1 MAASITEF
9 SVYDVVTL
17 TVGVTTPQPSVTFIF
32 DNNTSWQTNVF
43 VETSE
48 LHANI
53 ETGKTFSFQAL
64 STCTTTPSSTSIIYT
79 MNPTLNSTVPAWI
92 SLNTTSGYFE
102 GTAPYVRLATNYSF
116 ILSSSWQTNPAGNS
130 DQVVTVTVTQQ
141 EYSGYDQISIEAA
154 TVSSQTV
161 VALSATTT
169 VGMAAVQGTSFT
181 GFYLILHQLQMIMLF
196 LTIDSFIPKS
206 VESYLEG
213 QSFALVTFNFISSK
227 DIPFLS
233 VFLKWLDSAQED
245 QTLSALRFESTST
258 FVNHFTFLLI
268 ILAILT
274 IHFSLKYLLI

>member
-32 DNNTSWQTNVF
+32 NNNTSWQTNVF

-53 ETGKTFSFQAL
+53 ETGKAFLFQAL

>member
-48 LHANI
+48 LHSNI
-53 ETGKTFSFQAL
+53 ETGKAFSFQAL

-258 FVNHFTFLLI
+258 LVNHFTFLLI

>member
-1 MAASITEF
+1 VAASITEF

-53 ETGKTFSFQAL
+53 ETGKAFSFQAL

>member
-48 LHANI
+48 LHSNI
-53 ETGKTFSFQAL
+53 ETGKAFSFQAL

-161 VALSATTT
+161 VTLSATTT

-258 FVNHFTFLLI
+258 LVNHFTFLLI